1 MSDGS
6 GEIIIKGGSCEISF
20 DHHVFQ
26 AVEGDP
32 KTHKHFTLNIKQIT
46 ISGDDLFADHDT
58 GEHPD
63 KFKGTVRIICR

>member
-20 DHHVFQ
+20 DHDVFG

-32 KTHKHFTLNIKQIT
+32 KTHKHHTLNIKRII
-46 ISGDDLFADHDT
+46 ISGDEQFPDYDT

-63 KFKGTVRIICR
+63 KFNGTVRIICR